1 MSIILGIDYGDK
13 RIGLSLS
20 DPEEKL
26 ARRFYTLINEGEEKV
41 LEAIIEEIEKEN
53 IEKVVIGLPLGFS
66 GESDQTRKVEK
77 FIGIL
82 GENVTIPI
90 IKVNEVLTSKM
101 AQENLLNAGVKDIKG
116 ILDQEAARIILQDY
130 LDMKNIRGIERD

>member
-13 RIGLSLS
+13 RIGLALS

-26 ARRFYTLINEGEEKV
+26 ARRFFTLINSPKVISDLEK
-41 LEAIIEEIEKEN
+41 IIKNERVEK
-53 IEKVVIGLPLGFS
+53 IVIGFPVGFG
-66 GESDQTRKVEK
+66 GENDQTRKVEE
-77 FIGIL
+77 FISAFQESVKISM
-82 GENVTIPI
+82 

-101 AQENLLNAGVKDIKG
+101 AEENLRQNGIKNIKE

-130 LDMKNIRGIERD
+130 LDFRMNHKTD